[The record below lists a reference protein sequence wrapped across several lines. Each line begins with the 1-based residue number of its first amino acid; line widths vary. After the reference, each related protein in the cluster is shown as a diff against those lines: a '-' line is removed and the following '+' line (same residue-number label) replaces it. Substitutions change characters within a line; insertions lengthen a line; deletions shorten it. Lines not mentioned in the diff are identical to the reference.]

1 LPALLEMDGVGVV
14 RPSRFLA
21 RWPEMPI
28 WDRAVIRLHAAWL
41 RRSARRRG
49 GPGSLLAWVTHPS
62 YLPVVNALR
71 PDKIIYHVYDA
82 YSLTPGWGQEMAEA
96 ERRLVEKADLVIAVT
111 QAMADF
117 LPPAASGKIRI
128 LPNGADVDV
137 FEEGATLP
145 CPADLDNV
153 PRPRIGYAGNI
164 TQKVDLKLLRE
175 LARLRPEWSW
185 VLLGRFVKGGSG
197 GAALEFEALWK
208 ECQALPNV
216 HYLGEKPY
224 NELPAY
230 VAHMDVN
237 TMLYRTDGAGWW
249 HAGYPL
255 KLHEYL
261 AVGKPVVSADIAA
274 VREFDGVVS
283 LARGV
288 AAWEAAIGAA
298 LKDEDE
304 AVVAKRRTIARQNS
318 WDGRVD
324 TLELYLKVIL
334 PEAG

>member
-1 LPALLEMDGVGVV
+1 M
-14 RPSRFLA
+14 
-21 RWPEMPI
+21 
-28 WDRAVIRLHAAWL
+28 
-41 RRSARRRG
+41 
-49 GPGSLLAWVTHPS
+49 
-62 YLPVVNALR
+62 
-71 PDKIIYHVYDA
+71 
-82 YSLTPGWGQEMAEA
+82 
-96 ERRLVEKADLVIAVT
+96 ADL
-111 QAMADF
+111 
-117 LPPAASGKIRI
+117 LPPVAGGKIRI
-128 LPNGADVDV
+128 LPNGADVDA
-137 FEEGATLP
+137 FEKGATLP
-145 CPADLDNV
+145 CPADLANI
-153 PRPRIGYAGNI
+153 PRPRIGYVGNV

-197 GAALEFEALWK
+197 GAAMEFESLWK

-237 TMLYRTDGAGWW
+237 TMLYRADGAGWW